1 MSEKQGVWQVIPTP
15 AKVIGAIV
23 AIGTAIAARLVLIPM
38 DPKMS
43 QWQPWQMNMFC
54 LIFLVLFFYVLL
66 IGYVYGDAKR
76 RGMRYVMWTLLAIFI
91 PNTIGIVLYFVL
103 RDPLPSPCQTCGRSV
118 PAGFAYCPKC
128 GTLMKRVC
136 DGCGRAVETDWMNCA
151 YCGKKLGGS
160 AAPASGSAA

>member
-15 AKVIGAIV
+15 AKVIGAVVTICMTV
-23 AIGTAIAARLVLIPM
+23 VARLFLLPS

-66 IGYVYGDAKR
+66 VGYVYGDAKR

-91 PNTIGIVLYFVL
+91 PNAIGIVLYFVL

-128 GTLMKRVC
+128 GTLIKRVC

-151 YCGKKLGGS
+151 YCGKKLGSS
-160 AAPASGSAA
+160 ATGASVSTA